1 MVKFVLP
8 QLALHIKKP
17 NIDHNKKTKPSGL
30 VFFVVFA
37 SLRRFALL
45 SDFTCL
51 IVVRY
56 NFVSLRKFALINN
69 RTHQ

>member
-30 VFFVVFA
+30 VFLLFLYRCVG
-37 SLRRFALL
+37 LR
-45 SDFTCL
+45 
-51 IVVRY
+51 Y
-56 NFVSLRKFALINN
+56 
-69 RTHQ
+69 

>member
-17 NIDHNKKTKPSGL
+17 NIDHNKKNQAFGL
-30 VFFVVFA
+30 GFFVVFA

-45 SDFTCL
+45 SDFTYL

-56 NFVSLRKFALINN
+56 NFVSLRQFALISN
-69 RTHQ
+69 RTHH